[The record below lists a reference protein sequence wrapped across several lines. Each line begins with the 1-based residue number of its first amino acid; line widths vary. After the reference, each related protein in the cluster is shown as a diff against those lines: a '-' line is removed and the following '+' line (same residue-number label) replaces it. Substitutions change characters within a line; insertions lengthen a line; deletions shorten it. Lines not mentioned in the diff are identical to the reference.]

1 MSKILRYRLPLLF
14 VTAALIAG
22 CGSVSG
28 LTKESADAPTRIA
41 DFSRVEVLDFSA
53 SDKQH
58 YDDAKK
64 QADYDASLAAAQRV
78 FADKIAE
85 SIKTSG
91 AFAEVSRQAGGGQAL
106 RVTGNI
112 SRYDEGNII
121 ARGLTGFV
129 GQTHFDAVIRV
140 TDARSGKALATL
152 QIDRNSWPLPVGASL
167 STLQTTN
174 FFMNEAAK
182 KNANELAAKKK
193 STSGK

>member
-1 MSKILRYRLPLLF
+1 MSKVLRYRLPLLF

-182 KNANELAAKKK
+182 KIANELAAKKK

>member
-1 MSKILRYRLPLLF
+1 MSKILRYCLPLLL
-14 VTAALIAG
+14 AAVVLMAG
-22 CGSVSG
+22 CGSVSS
-28 LTKESADAPTRIA
+28 LTKESADAPTRIS

-58 YDDAKK
+58 YDDVKK
-64 QADYDASLAAAQRV
+64 QADYDASLASAQRV

-112 SRYDEGNII
+112 SRYDEGNIL

-129 GQTHFDAVIRV
+129 GQTHFDAVITV
-140 TDARSGKALATL
+140 TDARSGRSLATL

-182 KNANELAAKKK
+182 KIANELAAKKK
-193 STSGK
+193 GAPGK

>member
-1 MSKILRYRLPLLF
+1 MSKILRYCLPLLL
-14 VTAALIAG
+14 AAVVLMAG

-28 LTKESADAPTRIA
+28 LTKESADAPTRIG

-58 YDDAKK
+58 YDDVKR
-64 QADYDASLAAAQRV
+64 QADYDASLASAQRV

-112 SRYDEGNII
+112 SRYDEGNIL

-129 GQTHFDAVIRV
+129 GQTHFDAVITV
-140 TDARSGKALATL
+140 TDARSGRSLATL

-167 STLQTTN
+167 STVQTTN
-174 FFMNEAAK
+174 FFMNEAARK
-182 KNANELAAKKK
+182 IANELAAKKK
-193 STSGK
+193 GTPGK